1 MAVDSASQC
10 VDEFI
15 PARVAELPRHCEAA
29 VADYAQ
35 GDPVIVGYGTE
46 CLMALSGAQATA
58 HGTAE
63 LVRHGAGLIFV
74 AMQRQ
79 RLHALRIPVMPVDR
93 GSRCPNSYVAVDAA
107 SGISTGISALD
118 RATTI
123 RKLSDP
129 DSTPDTFRRPG
140 HVLPVAA
147 DLVVGAVATA
157 PQIALMLASLAGIEP
172 AVVAFTALPSVE
184 YPCENATSAEG
195 LRIAERLG
203 RRFIDSQTIA
213 TAFYGWR

>member
-1 MAVDSASQC
+1 MSSASQGL
-10 VDEFI
+10 DEFA
-15 PARVAELPRHCEAA
+15 PARVAQLPQGFEAT

-35 GDPVIVGYGTE
+35 GDPIIIGYGAE
-46 CLMALSGAQATA
+46 CLMALAGAQATP

-63 LVRHGAGLIFV
+63 LVRHGAGVIFV
-74 AMQRQ
+74 AMHSQ
-79 RLHALRIPVMPVDR
+79 RLDALRIPPMPADH
-93 GSRCPNSYVAVDAA
+93 GSRCPNSYVAVDAS
-107 SGISTGISALD
+107 SGISTGISAFD

-123 RKLSDP
+123 RRLSDP
-129 DSTPDTFRRPG
+129 DSTPDVFRRPG

-184 YPCENATSAEG
+184 HPWENATSVEG
-195 LRIAERLG
+195 RRIAERLG
-203 RRFIDSQTIA
+203 RSFIDRQTIA
-213 TAFYGWR
+213 AAFYGCR